1 LPFALERA
9 GLKEAGVPK
18 PFHLAW
24 FTNFTAG
31 SWDTTFSH
39 GGSPWDGKFYIEF
52 AQAME
57 RACFDYMILED
68 TLMVSEAWAG
78 TAEMS
83 LTQALQVPKHDP
95 IPLAAM
101 IAAATSRLGVVATMS
116 TMAWP
121 PFMLA
126 RVSTTID
133 HIAGG
138 RFGWNIVTSGEDAA
152 AQNFGLDKLPPRE
165 MRYAMADEYM
175 ELVNQLFD
183 SWEPDA
189 VVMDRE
195 RGIYA
200 DWRKVHPIHFEG
212 EFFKCRGPLNT
223 VPSPQRRPTFVQA
236 GGSPRGRAFAAK
248 HADSIIAT
256 ANQVAGMKQYRD
268 DVRAH
273 AVKFGRDPD
282 NIKVLFLV
290 YPFLGET
297 SEEAMAKYRRLVTSD
312 NFVHAALA
320 SVGQI
325 TDIDFSRFALDE
337 PLPRIAT
344 NGEQGSLDKFAQWGT
359 KKTLRQLASERF
371 DSGIDLIGTPDE
383 VADRMGWAMEE
394 IGGDGFLIST
404 PFQRVSRR
412 YINEVCEG
420 LVPALQRRGLVRE
433 TYTRS
438 TLRET
443 LREF

>member
-1 LPFALERA
+1 M
-9 GLKEAGVPK
+9 PK

-39 GGSPWDGKFYIEF
+39 GGSPWDGKFFVEF

-68 TLMVSEAWAG
+68 TLMVSETWAG

-95 IPLAAM
+95 IPLAAI
-101 IAAATSRLGVVATMS
+101 IAATTSRLGVVATMS

-165 MRYAMADEYM
+165 LRYAMADEYM

-189 VVMDRE
+189 VVMDHE
-195 RGIYA
+195 RGVYA
-200 DWRKVHPIHFEG
+200 DWRKVHPILFEG

-273 AVKFGRDPD
+273 AVNFGRDPD

-290 YPFLGET
+290 YPFLSET
-297 SEEAMAKYRRLVTSD
+297 SEEALAKYRRMVTSD
-312 NFVHAALA
+312 KFVHAALA

-325 TDIDFSRFALDE
+325 TDIDFSRFDLDE
-337 PLPRIAT
+337 PLPRITT

-359 KKTLRQLASERF
+359 NKTLRQLASERF
-371 DSGIDLIGTPDE
+371 DSGLDLIGTPDE
-383 VADRMGWAMEE
+383 VADRMGRAMEE

-433 TYTRS
+433 AYTQP
-438 TLRET
+438 TLRQT